1 MEYLKEDGSLDVERI
16 KNLPLEEYMDAMG
29 NLTQEQVKEYVSTLP
44 VEKTYERM
52 PPKVVDVEDMGV
64 PADEVLNKLRESLG
78 IEEEQ
83 TEPMD
88 EEISEEQNPSEP
100 EEWLHVT
107 IGPLNRPE
115 ATMWAVVSKR
125 EWKEAK
131 TLTDRFILMEKA
143 SMGQTLEETIEEIQK
158 FSNGNVEIVMST
170 MERTRNKTDVYSH
183 EEINSRCERLE
194 KRIEEIRKSQKEHMQ
209 GMVEHRLRI
218 VAKLEELHESG
229 LLEITEEPTD
239 VEGYM
244 PTWDFINAVN
254 RMLGLL

>member
-1 MEYLKEDGSLDVERI
+1 MEYLKEDGCLDVERI

-29 NLTQEQVKEYVSTLP
+29 NLTLEQCKEYVSTLP
-44 VEKTYERM
+44 LVKTYERM

-78 IEEEQ
+78 IEEQ

-88 EEISEEQNPSEP
+88 EETSEEQNPSEP

-107 IGPLNRPE
+107 IGPLNHPE

-131 TLTDRFILMEKA
+131 TLKDRFILMEKA

-194 KRIEEIRKSQKEHMQ
+194 KRIEEIRKSQKEQTQ

-229 LLEITEEPTD
+229 LLEITEEPTEND
-239 VEGYM
+239 DQMAPWE
-244 PTWDFINAVN
+244 FINAKN